1 MPKSYP
7 TVMKLPNTTSGFPA
21 WGSDKGTR
29 NPQGL
34 WPQRPVGFDYRTS
47 TGLGETWS
55 PVLEG
60 TNKILHE
67 QRPRRGRVIP
77 LETEPNYLIVLES
90 LLWSQQ
96 GLTTGTGT
104 PVWEGPPWWL
114 PLTMPAE
121 LFEILKEDAVKVLH
135 SICQQIWKTQQWPQ
149 DWKWSVFIPIPK
161 KGNDKES

>member
-1 MPKSYP
+1 
-7 TVMKLPNTTSGFPA
+7 MKFPNTTSGFPA

-29 NPQGL
+29 NPQGI

-47 TGLGETWS
+47 TGLGETWTA
-55 PVLEG
+55 VFEG

-67 QRPRRGRVIP
+67 QRPRKGGVIP

-96 GLTTGTGT
+96 GLTTGTGA

-114 PLTMPAE
+114 PLTVPAE
-121 LFEILKEDAVKVLH
+121 LSEILKEDAVKSAALNMPANLENSAVATGLEMVSFH
-135 SICQQIWKTQQWPQ
+135 SN
-149 DWKWSVFIPIPK
+149 PK
-161 KGNDKES
+161 EGQ